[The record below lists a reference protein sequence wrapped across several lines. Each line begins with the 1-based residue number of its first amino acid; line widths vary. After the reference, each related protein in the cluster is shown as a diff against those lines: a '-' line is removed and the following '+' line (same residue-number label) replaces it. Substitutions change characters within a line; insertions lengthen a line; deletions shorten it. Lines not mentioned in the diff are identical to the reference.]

1 MKKQRFAK
9 SLLAASIAVSG
20 VGLTGQ
26 ALGAIG
32 LEEIV
37 VTARKREEAIQDIP
51 VAVTA
56 VTGEMFERSAI
67 SNFSEAT
74 ALTPGFAVAPGTT
87 SPQALT
93 LSMRGSVQNSDLITD
108 DHSVGVYVDG
118 VYIARTYGIGM
129 DLLDLDSLQVLK
141 GPQGTLFGRNSTAG
155 ALLLKTKDPLL
166 GEFEGSASLT
176 GGTDHTRGEL
186 IVNLPLGDMLAF
198 RVAHQENERDDYVKN
213 VANDPND
220 PLYTQYN
227 NLRPYTASKNFDTEI
242 GGYENSTTRAKLR
255 FAPTDTLDMVL
266 SWEQFESD
274 LKGPIREQVWMAGDI
289 IPRDKGD
296 DTLSLDFDPRAYAE
310 TETLNFTATYEADFG
325 ELTFIAGNREYRNL
339 NEADYDG
346 GGYAAAPWVISP
358 TTTSV
363 RRHGSFGRS
372 AGEQDSLELQLVT
385 SFFDDK
391 VDLTTGVTYFEE
403 EATYYDYSY
412 GNYVY
417 DPVHTF
423 IIQNF
428 RAAGGNWVS
437 LDTES
442 LGFYAQGSWHI
453 NDVSNL
459 TLGLRRT
466 EDDKEAL
473 IWGSSSQVAIGVLP
487 TWDFIGYRNSL
498 TARSGSLIIS
508 EPSATFDSTDWLV
521 SYDYRL
527 NEDVM
532 VYGKVS
538 TGFRAG
544 GFNGRGLDDPNA
556 SLVFDPEELIE
567 YELGLKG
574 DFLDGKLRWNT
585 AIYTNETSDK
595 QFTVLVQNST
605 PGAPPGTNV
614 RNAGEAEA
622 KGFETEF
629 TYLLSEN
636 WSLSGSYGYVD
647 AEITSLVS
655 FNPASGR
662 VEALPSNRLPNVIR
676 IPENEWTL
684 SLNYDQEFDS
694 LRVSGTA
701 MYHWVDEMVFVAET
715 PAEIAAGGIVNFQDA
730 SEWES
735 ASTSDDYGLLN
746 MSITFSTL
754 DEKYNATLWGKNVLD
769 ERKAQSSIGFISGRA
784 YQYATST
791 YTEPATYG
799 VTLKVNF

>member
-1 MKKQRFAK
+1 
-9 SLLAASIAVSG
+9 
-20 VGLTGQ
+20 
-26 ALGAIG
+26 
-32 LEEIV
+32 
-37 VTARKREEAIQDIP
+37 
-51 VAVTA
+51 
-56 VTGEMFERSAI
+56 
-67 SNFSEAT
+67 
-74 ALTPGFAVAPGTT
+74 
-87 SPQALT
+87 
-93 LSMRGSVQNSDLITD
+93 
-108 DHSVGVYVDG
+108 
-118 VYIARTYGIGM
+118 
-129 DLLDLDSLQVLK
+129 
-141 GPQGTLFGRNSTAG
+141 
-155 ALLLKTKDPLL
+155 
-166 GEFEGSASLT
+166 
-176 GGTDHTRGEL
+176 
-186 IVNLPLGDMLAF
+186 
-198 RVAHQENERDDYVKN
+198 
-213 VANDPND
+213 
-220 PLYTQYN
+220 
-227 NLRPYTASKNFDTEI
+227 
-242 GGYENSTTRAKLR
+242 
-255 FAPTDTLDMVL
+255 
-266 SWEQFESD
+266 
-274 LKGPIREQVWMAGDI
+274 
-289 IPRDKGD
+289 
-296 DTLSLDFDPRAYAE
+296 
-310 TETLNFTATYEADFG
+310 
-325 ELTFIAGNREYRNL
+325 
-339 NEADYDG
+339 
-346 GGYAAAPWVISP
+346 
-358 TTTSV
+358 
-363 RRHGSFGRS
+363 
-372 AGEQDSLELQLVT
+372 
-385 SFFDDK
+385 K

-701 MYHWVDEMVFVAET
+701 MYHWVDEMVF
-715 PAEIAAGGIVNFQDA
+715 
-730 SEWES
+730 
-735 ASTSDDYGLLN
+735 
-746 MSITFSTL
+746 
-754 DEKYNATLWGKNVLD
+754 
-769 ERKAQSSIGFISGRA
+769 
-784 YQYATST
+784 
-791 YTEPATYG
+791 
-799 VTLKVNF
+799 